1 MKLRHRHHGPRT
13 RRGARVTPGTG
24 LIVDLFAGCGGA
36 SCGISAALGRE
47 PDVALNHDELAM
59 RVHEDNHPHTEHRP
73 EDVWK
78 TRPREVTRKKK
89 VYLLWASPDCTHFSR
104 AKGGKP
110 KEKKIRALAH
120 VVTRWADD
128 VRPSIIMVENVRE
141 FLEWGPLHETGELT
155 GMPIHE
161 RKGEY
166 FNQWRG
172 SLELLGY
179 TVEFRLL
186 TACDFGAPT
195 SRTRLFIVAR
205 CDGKPICWPEPTHGP
220 GRPLGY
226 RTAAECIDWDRPCPS
241 IFLTKDEGRALGVK
255 RPLAPKTMQ
264 RIFEGVR
271 RYVVENPTPFIV
283 GVGGRAGQ
291 TPPTGVDAPV
301 GTITA
306 KNDRALVVP
315 NIVKV
320 NHGGN
325 EHRTEPIDE
334 PLTTVTAQRRGHAVV
349 AAFLARHYGDRG
361 QRPGLEMTEPV
372 ATITAQDHHSLIEM
386 ALEERHGI
394 HEGGAEADRVWGD
407 RGPAR
412 RDDLEA
418 EEPERDA
425 AHFTE
430 ETGDEEQARIPDGAR
445 QSSRQGVSS
454 GRAPIGL
461 DGAARTHPGGHGH
474 QPQGW
479 DTNEQPPGQHR
490 GGDTRREP
498 PARLPEAGSE
508 AIPDSEGTSSRGDQ
522 AGSAGSSGQGFVVRR
537 DRAAPE
543 HLPDGC
549 IHGRDRTEEVR
560 AFLIQYYSSGGQA
573 APVDEPMRT
582 ITALA
587 RMGLVT
593 VYGSLYQIVD
603 IGMRMLEPD
612 ELKRAQFGKYAEAY
626 DLSSATTKR
635 DQVRLIGN
643 SVCPEV
649 AEALVRANA
658 GEDAAERPAA

>member
-1 MKLRHRHHGPRT
+1 MRLRHRHSGPRA
-13 RRGARVTPGTG
+13 RRGSRVTPGNG

-36 SCGISAALGRE
+36 SCGISGALGRE
-47 PDVALNHDELAM
+47 PDVALNHDALAM
-59 RVHEDNHPHTEHRP
+59 RVHEDNHPSTEHRP

-78 TRPREVTRKKK
+78 TRPREVTRGKK
-89 VYLLWASPDCTHFSR
+89 VFLLWASPDCTHFSR

-128 VRPSIIMVENVRE
+128 VRPSIIIVENVRE
-141 FLEWGPLHETGELT
+141 FLEWGPLHEEGELA
-155 GMPIHE
+155 GMPIQE

-205 CDGKPICWPEPTHGP
+205 CDGKPVRWPEPSHGP
-220 GRPLGY
+220 GRASPY
-226 RTAAECIDWDRPCPS
+226 NTAASCIDWERPCPS
-241 IFLTKDEGRALGVK
+241 IFLTKEEGRALGVK
-255 RPLAPKTMQ
+255 RPLAPKTMD
-264 RIFEGVR
+264 RIAEGVR
-271 RYVVENPTPFIV
+271 RYVLENPTPFIV

-291 TPPTGVDAPV
+291 TPPTPADAPV

-306 KNDRALVVP
+306 KNDRAIVVP

-320 NHGGN
+320 NHGGA
-325 EHRTEPIDE
+325 EHRTEPIDQ
-334 PLTTVTAQRRGHAVV
+334 PLTTVTAQRRGHALIAPTLIQTGYGERPGQTPRALDLHQPLGTVMATGQKHAEV
-349 AAFLARHYGDRG
+349 AVFLAKHFGGVVGVPFDG
-361 QRPGLEMTEPV
+361 RPLDTV
-372 ATITAQDHHSLIEM
+372 TAVDHHSLV
-386 ALEERHGI
+386 AATL
-394 HEGGAEADRVWGD
+394 AKF
-407 RGPAR
+407 RGTSP
-412 RDDLEA
+412 
-418 EEPERDA
+418 
-425 AHFTE
+425 
-430 ETGDEEQARIPDGAR
+430 
-445 QSSRQGVSS
+445 S
-454 GRAPIGL
+454 
-461 DGAARTHPGGHGH
+461 HPGSASVDD
-474 QPQGW
+474 P
-479 DTNEQPPGQHR
+479 
-490 GGDTRREP
+490 
-498 PARLPEAGSE
+498 LPT
-508 AIPDSEGTSSRGDQ
+508 I
-522 AGSAGSSGQGFVVRR
+522 SAGGNHV
-537 DRAAPE
+537 A
-543 HLPDGC
+543 
-549 IHGRDRTEEVR
+549 EVR
-560 AFLIQYYSSGGQA
+560 AFLVKYYGTGGQHQA
-573 APVDEPMRT
+573 VDEPMHT

-593 VYGSLYQIVD
+593 VYGNLYQIVD

-612 ELKRAQFGKYAEAY
+612 ELKRAQFGKYAEDY

-658 GEDAAERPAA
+658 GEDAAEQLAA